1 MLLQNNILCLILMF
15 LEIIDLGYLTPV
27 CRGEYLDL
35 RGRKWQE
42 ASLLSNGYRGA
53 LSLVVKRPGRE
64 AGHLPPSSAEI
75 KDCVELYFHSPNTIS
90 WRGAQFKK
98 RTETTLLSL
107 S

>member
-1 MLLQNNILCLILMF
+1 VSYTNVFGNHRLRVLDTSVQRRVF
-15 LEIIDLGYLTPV
+15 GP
-27 CRGEYLDL
+27 DL